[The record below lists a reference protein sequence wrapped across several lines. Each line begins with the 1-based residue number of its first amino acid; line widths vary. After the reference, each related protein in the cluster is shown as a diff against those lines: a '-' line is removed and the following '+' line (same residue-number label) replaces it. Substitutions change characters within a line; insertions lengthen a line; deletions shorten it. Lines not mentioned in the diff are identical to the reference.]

1 MRRMKKRI
9 IEMTGKRIKKNI
21 KQYQSS
27 KCSPKFTYPSRKPRE
42 LIGFLITCDYFY
54 LKFGFSELYHKVNCF
69 KQEFIISEDV
79 EQISSAYIALGED
92 GFVTFA
98 KGNVDRNVNILDG
111 RETFHGRCLIAIVTK
126 TERLPRNHLFIFDL
140 IIILK

>member
-1 MRRMKKRI
+1 MKAALRVSVMPPMLFAVKIDRMFA
-9 IEMTGKRIKKNI
+9 
-21 KQYQSS
+21 S
-27 KCSPKFTYPSRKPRE
+27 KWLNDQLF
-42 LIGFLITCDYFY
+42 
-54 LKFGFSELYHKVNCF
+54 KFGFSELYHKVNYF

-126 TERLPRNHLFIFDL
+126 TERLLRNHLFIFDL